1 MNKKNIQQPKPF
13 CKICFD
19 AGKSPLE
26 YESHYVRSSTGP
38 DSKVV
43 CPTLLAL
50 NCRFCHE
57 SGHTVNYCKVLAQRK
72 KQEERMQRISRNM
85 ANFAAANASAASAL
99 KASNLKT
106 PKNSFALL
114 DLSDAEDEASSDVED
129 ADVDV
134 DVPMCE
140 TSCAVSASVSA
151 SAPIVSSYAAIAAKP
166 APPAPAVAPAPVKQ
180 LIVPYVD
187 SDSVFESVSVTQPVR
202 RRWADYIT
210 SDEEEE
216 DEEEDD
222 YDW

>member
-72 KQEERMQRISRNM
+72 KQEERMHRISTNM
-85 ANFAAANASAASAL
+85 ANFAAANAAAA
-99 KASNLKT
+99 KAVNAAKA

-134 DVPMCE
+134 DVPME
-140 TSCAVSASVSA
+140 TLCAA
-151 SAPIVSSYAAIAAKP
+151 SAPIVSSYAAIAAK
-166 APPAPAVAPAPVKQ
+166 PAPVKQ

-216 DEEEDD
+216 EDEEEDD